1 MKRGRAAFGMKQ
13 QVEIKGMT
21 SALNLFLLFFNL
33 QCSNFSE
40 VLKRSTAY

>member
-1 MKRGRAAFGMKQ
+1 MKQ

-33 QCSNFSE
+33 QWSNFNE
-40 VLKRSTAY
+40 VREKSTAN

>member
-1 MKRGRAAFGMKQ
+1 MKSGEGAFGTKQ

-33 QCSNFSE
+33 QWSNFS
-40 VLKRSTAY
+40 VGLKRSTAH